1 MVLNKKIFYILA
13 LESRPHLGKSSKGR
27 PRLDGAMT
35 YKSGGGQN
43 LDGKSRIPDSEV
55 RIRRGLCPAAD

>member
-27 PRLDGAMT
+27 PPARWSDDLQKRWRTEFGWEEPNTRLRGT
-35 YKSGGGQN
+35 Y
-43 LDGKSRIPDSEV
+43 
-55 RIRRGLCPAAD
+55 